1 MSSTEKRGGG
11 GLFLGGYGYCKAGNI
26 GGNYIWWLETSEL
39 DDNIEVCHTIPK
51 LDSIYHLICIAEYHE
66 LSRPSIQ

>member
-11 GLFLGGYGYCKAGNI
+11 LFSGGYGYSKAGNI

-39 DDNIEVCHTIPK
+39 DDTIEVCHTTPK
-51 LDSIYHLICIAEYHE
+51 LDSPVNHKVINQTTPLRHE
-66 LSRPSIQ
+66 SI